1 MRNFKVATII
11 LWTICLF
18 LNTLSLLGFAN
29 FGGKE
34 TAIIWFFISILTCIF
49 IYDKIYNKILSR
61 VLISL
66 VAFFG
71 GFFTYFLYYGFYDLN
86 SIYMGVISLI
96 ITFSLSLGVGV
107 LV

>member
-11 LWTICLF
+11 LWIICLF

-29 FGGKE
+29 FNGKE
-34 TAIIWFFISILTCIF
+34 TAIIWFFISILTCVF

-107 LV
+107 LI

>member
-11 LWTICLF
+11 LWIICLF

-29 FGGKE
+29 FSGKE
-34 TAIIWFFISILTCIF
+34 IAIIWFFISILTCVF

-66 VAFFG
+66 VAFLG

-96 ITFSLSLGVGV
+96 ITFSLSLGDGV
-107 LV
+107 LI

>member
-1 MRNFKVATII
+1 MRNFKVVTTI

-29 FGGKE
+29 FSGKE
-34 TAIIWFFISILTCIF
+34 TAIIWFFISILTCF
-49 IYDKIYNKILSR
+49 FIYNKIYNRILSR
-61 VLISL
+61 ALISL

-96 ITFSLSLGVGV
+96 ITLSLSLGVGV
-107 LV
+107 LI